1 MVYYFGSMD
10 SLEPSF
16 PFNLLG
22 FPGGLM
28 PIGTIITVTGGT
40 HVGCTAEILGVT
52 EKMYQIRLGGS
63 QQVVTKVKH
72 ENAQGWGP
80 YPTNLKGNR
89 IIPPSYK
96 SDPEINFCAEGR

>member
-1 MVYYFGSMD
+1 
-10 SLEPSF
+10 
-16 PFNLLG
+16 
-22 FPGGLM
+22 
-28 PIGTIITVTGGT
+28 
-40 HVGCTAEILGVT
+40 
-52 EKMYQIRLGGS
+52 LGGS

-80 YPTNLKGNR
+80 YPTNLEGNR

>member
-1 MVYYFGSMD
+1 
-10 SLEPSF
+10 
-16 PFNLLG
+16 
-22 FPGGLM
+22 M

-80 YPTNLKGNR
+80 YPTNLEGSR

-96 SDPEINFCAEGR
+96 SDPEINFCAEGRCYDRMGFSSMTC

>member
-1 MVYYFGSMD
+1 MYYFGSMD

-40 HVGCTAEILGVT
+40 VVPMLGVLQ
-52 EKMYQIRLGGS
+52 KYWASRRKCIRFAWEAVS
-63 QQVVTKVKH
+63 
-72 ENAQGWGP
+72 
-80 YPTNLKGNR
+80 
-89 IIPPSYK
+89 K
-96 SDPEINFCAEGR
+96 SSRK